1 MSDVPV
7 LVRATPGSTREEQL
21 DLIPQPEEAS
31 SDGPGNF
38 SSAATALG
46 AAQHL
51 GEDL

>member
-7 LVRATPGSTREEQL
+7 LARATPGREEQL

-31 SDGPGNF
+31 SEGPGNF

-51 GEDL
+51 GDDL